1 MFSHKVYNLTKKI
14 PKGKITTYKII
25 SEKLNTKAYRS
36 VGTILSKNKDDLVPC
51 HRVVNQNGFV
61 GKFSKNGD
69 IKTKVKLLEKEGIS
83 FENTFYIKDFEK
95 HLHKF

>member
-14 PKGKITTYKII
+14 PKGKVTTYKFLA
-25 SEKLNTKAYRS
+25 EKLNTRAYRS

-69 IKTKVKLLEKEGIS
+69 IKTKVKLLEKEGIE
-83 FENTFYIKDFEK
+83 FENIFYIKNFEK
-95 HLHKF
+95 CLYKF

>member
-1 MFSHKVYNLTKKI
+1 MFSDKVYNLTKKI
-14 PKGKITTYKII
+14 PKGKVTTYKFLA
-25 SEKLNTKAYRS
+25 EKLNTRAYRS

-69 IKTKVKLLEKEGIS
+69 IKTKVKLLEKEGIE
-83 FENTFYIKDFEK
+83 FENIFYIKNFEK
-95 HLHKF
+95 RLYKF